1 MSLLYTIHQNRQSNE
16 YTFVTKNGTTYEVY
30 FLDSSGYFPVDNPI
44 TQHTFVFG
52 FNTENHVP
60 AFDIKVV
67 NSIVQIVLDF
77 FDQNPN
83 SVLVY
88 VHDQKDGKQNSRKR
102 LFNKWFDYYADNT
115 FIKRDISLDASV
127 HLAAIFRSENSERK
141 KIFAML
147 DEFKNAVDNK

>member
-1 MSLLYTIHQNRQSNE
+1 MSLLYSIRQNQLSNE

-60 AFDIKVV
+60 SFDIKVV
-67 NSIVQIVLDF
+67 NSIAQIVLDF

-88 VHDQKDGKQNSRKR
+88 VYDQKDGKQNSRKR
-102 LFNKWFDYYADNT
+102 LFNKWFNYYSDNT

-127 HLAAIFRSENSERK
+127 HLAAIFKSENSERGN
-141 KIFAML
+141 ISAML
-147 DEFKNAVDNK
+147 DEFKEAVDNK